1 MSTYDPSAIRAQIKT
16 LLETVTELQ
25 VVYDYRNPT
34 ITGYPAVIFDMTN
47 EEGTMLD
54 DSNNVRVITFTLW
67 IICELPVKGESQA
80 KTILDN
86 ATKAV
91 INKLEAKANDT
102 LAGTVDWTMPT
113 MGQRAEVASP
123 EGNTIYQEIRLR
135 CNIASTIL

>member
-1 MSTYDPSAIRAQIKT
+1 MSTYDPAQIRAQLKT
-16 LLETVTELQ
+16 LLQTVTELQ
-25 VVYDYRNPT
+25 VVYDYRNST
-34 ITGYPAVIFDMTN
+34 IEGYPAVIFDMTN

-54 DSNNVRVITFTLW
+54 DANNVRVITFTLW
-67 IICELPVKGESQA
+67 IICELPIKGEDLA

-91 INKLEAKANDT
+91 INVLEDRDNAT
-102 LAGTVDWTMPT
+102 LGGTVDWTMPA

-135 CNIASTIL
+135 CNVASTIL

>member
-54 DSNNVRVITFTLW
+54 DTSNVRVITFTLW
-67 IICELPVKGESQA
+67 VICELPVKGEDLA

-102 LAGTVDWTMPT
+102 LGGTVDWTMPT

>member
-16 LLETVTELQ
+16 LLQTVTEIAY
-25 VVYDYRNPT
+25 VYDYRKT
-34 ITGYPAVIFDMTN
+34 AVEGYPAIIFDMTN

-54 DSNNVRVITFTLW
+54 DSSNVRVITFTLW
-67 IICELPVKGESQA
+67 IICELPVKGEDLA

-91 INKLEAKANDT
+91 INVLELKANDT
-102 LAGTVDWTMPT
+102 LSGTVDWVMPA
-113 MGQRAEVASP
+113 MGQRAEVQSP

-135 CNIASTIL
+135 CNVASTIV